1 MKNPLS
7 CPFLIKLFADFGGMK
22 LDKKSFSEPIHKMA
36 EVATGCQ
43 GSFGKVL
50 KRMINDPVVMI
61 CIMLCI
67 RCLSHMGSVFAQLY
81 GAEVCVHYM

>member
-50 KRMINDPVVMI
+50 KRMIHDPVVMI
-61 CIMLCI
+61 CI
-67 RCLSHMGSVFAQLY
+67 RCLSHMGRVFAQLY
-81 GAEVCVHYM
+81 GAEVCVRYM